1 MFRGKKK
8 KTQIVVHLVGA
19 TYWGDMGLCG
29 GIIPTAFGAVD
40 VFLRVLVNSFCD
52 FLYLSIA
59 NVIIVAH
66 NFPQFG
72 GTIMGMTKPHHFS
85 NNNNNNNNI
94 KGCTSIFFYTRNL
107 LSKFDKIISILFYE
121 ISWNISWTDDVLNG
135 AQWSTRHLGWWH
147 VLQIYWVHHSIVPIC
162 TLILDLLKSIINFL
176 IHKTINTSK
185 IIKM

>member
-72 GTIMGMTKPHHFS
+72 GTIMGITKPHHFS
-85 NNNNNNNNI
+85 NNNNI

-107 LSKFDKIISILFYE
+107 FFKFDKIISILIYE

-135 AQWSTRHLGWWH
+135 ARDIWVDGMSFKSIESTIQLS
-147 VLQIYWVHHSIVPIC
+147 LC
-162 TLILDLLKSIINFL
+162 TLILDLLESIINFL